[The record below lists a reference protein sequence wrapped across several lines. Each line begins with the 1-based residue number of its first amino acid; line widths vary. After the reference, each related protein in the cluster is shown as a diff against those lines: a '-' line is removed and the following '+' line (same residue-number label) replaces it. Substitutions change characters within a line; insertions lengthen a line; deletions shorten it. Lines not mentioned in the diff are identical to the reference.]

1 MRPTPICNGFI
12 FKYRA
17 AILLLTLM
25 LAFVPSLQAEEL
37 VLEVISLQHR
47 PAAEVLPLIQAFV
60 AKDGVLKAADSKL
73 IVRTTPA
80 NLAELRTLI
89 AQLDTPP
96 RRLLITVKQL
106 SGAMEQDRGTAVEG
120 QISSDSERS
129 RIGGRIWQTE
139 KRDNADREQ
148 QVQVVEGGEAFIDVG
163 WNIPISDFAI
173 EQSRS
178 GTRMEQQTRYAA
190 ATTGFYARPRLNGET
205 VTVEISPYQ
214 SAVAGSAA
222 PPAFNVQALHTT
234 VSGKIGEWMAIGGST
249 ASVEQKD
256 SAVIMYS
263 TDQRGEQ
270 DRRIM
275 LRVTVVP

>member
-234 VSGKIGEWMAIGGST
+234 VSGKIGEWLAIGGST

>member
-17 AILLLTLM
+17 AVLLLTLM

-80 NLAELRTLI
+80 NLAELRNLI

-129 RIGGRIWQTE
+129 RIGARIWQTE

-163 WNIPISDFAI
+163 RNIPISDFSI

-190 ATTGFYARPRLNGET
+190 ATTGFYARPRLNGEM
-205 VTVEISPYQ
+205 VTIEISPYQ

-234 VSGKIGEWMAIGGST
+234 VSGKLGEWLAIGGST
-249 ASVEQKD
+249 ASAEQKD
-256 SAVIMYS
+256 SAVIVYS
-263 TDQRGEQ
+263 TGQRGEQ

-275 LRVTVVP
+275 LRVTVAP